1 MTWGVIL
8 DVQLPV
14 ETYDA
19 VHAEVLRRA
28 GTAVTGLLVHVA
40 RPTASGFSVL
50 EVWRS
55 RADFDHYMATLVG
68 PAIARVTDQPYDSD
82 GPQPQEFEVRGL
94 VIPQGDIAL

>member
-8 DVQLPV
+8 DVPLPV

-19 VHAEVLRRA
+19 VHAEVLRQA
-28 GTAVTGLLVHVA
+28 GTAVDGLLVHVA
-40 RPTASGFSVL
+40 WPTASGFSVL

-55 RADFDHYMATLVG
+55 RADFDHCNATLVG
-68 PAIARVTDQPYDSD
+68 PAIARVTDGAAPSG

-94 VIPQGDIAL
+94 VIPQGGIAH